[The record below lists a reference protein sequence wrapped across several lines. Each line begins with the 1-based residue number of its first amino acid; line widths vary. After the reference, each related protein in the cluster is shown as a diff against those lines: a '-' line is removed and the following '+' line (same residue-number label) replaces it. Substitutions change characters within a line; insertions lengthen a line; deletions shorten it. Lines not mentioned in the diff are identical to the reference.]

1 MPKEKYSLLTPNN
14 EPTSLLEVVSPGGY
28 EVPTTSS
35 PKAFNYLYGQ
45 NNANIFDNVAK
56 YKSTMANSLETTMS
70 SLGYN
75 GTNISI
81 IEYSDAVLSGVD
93 FWGDDKIT
101 FNYKS
106 NNSNIEFVNIESAP
120 YPEVNNSGE
129 IPFKVIKDGASYGEI
144 WLRYDSSDGY
154 IKHSSTYF
162 TSGGQNL
169 YKAHGVFIA
178 LQGAGGGG
186 GEASC
191 STGPVFS
198 NCAGGGGGGGGGF
211 ALCYVNLKK
220 LGKTIKVVSGIGGSY
235 GGGPGGHVQQHTG
248 ANGSAGGDSYIFI
261 SGVGNA
267 VVAHGGAGGGGANCG
282 ALDNFKR
289 GTGGSGGNVST
300 LSNLSSYYIDVI
312 YSISGR
318 DGGKG
323 GNQSGWNWGGSFGFK
338 AGSQGGSYDS
348 DEYVRMPLLKDTAQ
362 VYRNYTSSG
371 TTYVKGRGQSAD
383 NGPANEWT
391 SGGGG
396 GGGCVAG
403 GTTGK
408 SRIGRGLGGHGGATE
423 SAQIYV
429 AQSGTYG
436 EWYILT
442 QYTPS

>member
-1 MPKEKYSLLTPNN
+1 MPRQQYSLLTPND
-14 EPTSLLEVVSPGGY
+14 EPTSLLEVVSPGY
-28 EVPTTSS
+28 EAPTTTF

-45 NNANIFDNVAK
+45 NSANIFDNVAK

-81 IEYSDAVLSGVD
+81 IEYSDAILSGVD

-101 FNYKS
+101 FNYKY

-120 YPEVNNSGE
+120 YPEVNNSGV
-129 IPFKVIKDGASYGEI
+129 IPFNVIKDSSSWGFDM
-144 WLRYDSSDGY
+144 WVRYDSSDGY
-154 IKHSSTYF
+154 VKCSTTYF
-162 TSGGQNL
+162 TSGGQKL
-169 YKAHGVFIA
+169 YKAHGIFIA

-220 LGKTIKVVSGIGGSY
+220 LGKTIKIGYGIGGDY
-235 GGGPGGHVQQHTG
+235 GGYSGGQVQQHTG
-248 ANGSAGGDSYIFI
+248 ENGHAGGDSYIYI
-261 SGVGNA
+261 DGVGNA
-267 VVAHGGAGGGGANCG
+267 VTAHGGAGGGGANCG
-282 ALDNFKR
+282 AIDNFKR
-289 GTGGSGGNVST
+289 GKGGSGGNVTT

-318 DGGKG
+318 DGGDG

-338 AGSQGGSYDS
+338 AGSQGGSYS
-348 DEYVRMPLLKDTAQ
+348 TDEYVSMPLLKDTAK
-362 VYRNYTSSG
+362 VYREYTSSG
-371 TTYVKGRGQSAD
+371 TTYYKGRGQSAD

-396 GGGCVAG
+396 GGGSVAG
-403 GTTGK
+403 GTNGK
-408 SRIGRGLGGHGGATE
+408 SKIGRGIGGHGGATE
-423 SAQIYV
+423 SAYIYG
-429 AQSGTYG
+429 AQSGSYG
-436 EWYILT
+436 MWFILT